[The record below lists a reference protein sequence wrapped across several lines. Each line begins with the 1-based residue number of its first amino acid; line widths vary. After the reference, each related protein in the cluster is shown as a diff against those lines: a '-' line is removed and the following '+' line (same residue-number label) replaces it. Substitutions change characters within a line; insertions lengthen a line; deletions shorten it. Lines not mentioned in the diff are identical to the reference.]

1 MKLSFATFI
10 LLFNFISFASEE
22 ININFKNLKI
32 MELIKITS
40 KIIDKNILL
49 TKDIKGTVDFISSKP
64 LNKEDLVKIL
74 IYSLEDKGFTLVEG
88 KEILRI
94 VKLSE
99 VSKNNVPIINGN
111 KNKLYYQMLTE
122 IFPVH
127 NANADYIALKIKHL
141 ISKDAKLVSNK
152 ESNTLIITDFKDNI
166 KTN

>member
-64 LNKEDLVKIL
+64 LNNL
-74 IYSLEDKGFTLVEG
+74 INYK
-88 KEILRI
+88 KY
-94 VKLSE
+94 
-99 VSKNNVPIINGN
+99 N
-111 KNKLYYQMLTE
+111 
-122 IFPVH
+122 IFM
-127 NANADYIALKIKHL
+127 
-141 ISKDAKLVSNK
+141 
-152 ESNTLIITDFKDNI
+152 
-166 KTN
+166 